1 MKRFLIVTNETK
13 DPDMTLTHQIQDYIE
28 KKGGKV
34 VPCTTFGKKE
44 VQADTDC
51 VLVLGGDGTLLKAAR
66 DTAGL
71 GVPILG
77 VNLGTLGYLAEV
89 EKNSVNEAID
99 RIFAGNFQTEE
110 RMMLCADILYKD
122 DKHSMSPA
130 LNDMTITRCGSLQIV
145 PFRIFVNGKL
155 LCKLNADGVILATP
169 TGSTGYNMS
178 AGGPIAQPAGKMIIL
193 TPICAHTLNA
203 RSIILSPEDEIA
215 IEIEPAKD
223 GSAITVAASSDG
235 SEEVKLRTGDRIVI
249 KKAVQTAQI
258 MKLNEMSFVEAL
270 NRKMGE
276 ER

>member
-13 DPDMTLTHQIQDYIE
+13 DPDMILTGQIRDYIE
-28 KKGGKV
+28 KKGGSV
-34 VPCTTFGKKE
+34 TLGTTFEKKE
-44 VQADTDC
+44 VSANTDC

-77 VNLGTLGYLAEV
+77 INLGTLGYLAEV
-89 EKNSVNEAID
+89 EKNNVNEAID
-99 RIFAGNFQTEE
+99 RIFEGSYHTEE
-110 RMMLCADILYKD
+110 RMMLCADILYKEGN
-122 DKHSMSPA
+122 HSLSPA

-145 PFRIFVNGKL
+145 PFCIFVNGKL
-155 LCKLNADGVILATP
+155 LCKLNADGVIVATP

-203 RSIILSPEDEIA
+203 RSIILSPEDEIV

-235 SEEVKLRTGDRIVI
+235 NEEVKMMTGDRIVI
-249 KKAVQTAQI
+249 KKACETAQI

-276 ER
+276 EH